1 MRGLVVDDALKPGTH
16 IGPVVDATQLE
27 QDLPYV
33 AIGQSD
39 GAKLAVGGERPKRA
53 TLGFYMVPALF
64 LDVDNS
70 MRISRVEIFR
80 PVSARIPAHDY
91 DHALAI
97 ANDAELGLCAGIAQ
111 RA

>member
-1 MRGLVVDDALKPGTH
+1 MRGLVVDDAFKPETH
-16 IGPVVDATQLE
+16 IGPMVDASKIS
-27 QDLPYV
+27 YV

-53 TLGFYMVPALF
+53 TLGFYMVLALF

-80 PVSARIPAHDY
+80 PVSAMIPAPDY